1 MPGIT
6 YHVSRFGFQV
16 LRAAFCVLLLAGLGA
31 ACAEPVTVEVQGV
44 AASDPGKKE
53 QVIPASLAQF
63 KSVLKG
69 TVFGT
74 FSDAGCKT
82 VKPAS
87 GGKDQAV
94 VGAYTVEVA
103 LLQVR
108 GGKAKVEVTIKQGAN
123 PIAKQV
129 LNLSRGEP
137 FMLEVGAK
145 NSPTLLIFSLKGA
158 E

>member
-1 MPGIT
+1 MLGIT
-6 YHVSRFGFQV
+6 YRVSGLACKV
-16 LRAAFCVLLLAGLGA
+16 SYPAFCILLLAGFGA
-31 ACAEPVTVEVQGV
+31 ACAESVTVEVQGV
-44 AASDPGKKE
+44 AASDPGKKD

-69 TVFGT
+69 TLFGT

-82 VKPAS
+82 IKPVS